1 MGVMSLTHGILLLR
15 RIKHQLMIL
24 LRRCKLRTRMKLFK
38 SRLVLQS
45 AYLV

>member
-1 MGVMSLTHGILLLR
+1 MRVMSLTYGILLR
-15 RIKHQLMIL
+15 RIKHQLLIL
-24 LRRCKLRTRMKLFK
+24 LRRCQLLTRMKLFK